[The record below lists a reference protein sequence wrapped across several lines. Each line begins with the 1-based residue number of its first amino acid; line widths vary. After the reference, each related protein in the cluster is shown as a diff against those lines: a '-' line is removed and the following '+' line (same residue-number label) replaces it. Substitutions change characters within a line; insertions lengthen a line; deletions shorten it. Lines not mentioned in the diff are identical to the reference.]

1 MNTISPAPSTG
12 LASPEKSKIRSL
24 FDQIAFR
31 YDLLNSILSLWLDSY
46 WRYKTKKL
54 VLDGYE
60 RSVLDLGIGTG
71 KFLRSFAKTGNF
83 DRAVGLDFSTGMLIN
98 CKKSIKIPAALVNGD
113 FHALPF
119 KKGSFDLI
127 ISAFTMRSVKD
138 MPRYFFEIYESL
150 TEHGKVAFLCLT
162 RPKNIIVRALYF
174 PYLKFYLPLVGK
186 IFSGNAEAYQFLSQ
200 SVQTFQEPHTTMNYL
215 RQTGFQSIQIKP
227 LTFGAATLIIA
238 KK

>member
-1 MNTISPAPSTG
+1 MSTTS
-12 LASPEKSKIRSL
+12 LASPDKLKIRSL

-31 YDLLNSILSLWLDSY
+31 YDFLNSILSLSLDRY
-46 WRYKTKKL
+46 WRHRTKRL
-54 VLDGYE
+54 VLDGHE
-60 RSVLDLGIGTG
+60 RSVLDLGVGTG
-71 KFLRSFAKTGNF
+71 KLLRSFLKTGQF
-83 DRAVGLDFSTGMLIN
+83 KRAVGLDFSSGMLIN
-98 CKKSIKIPAALVNGD
+98 CRKTLGFPAGLISGD

-138 MPRYFFEIYESL
+138 MPRYFFEVYEAL
-150 TEHGKVAFLCLT
+150 TDHGKAAFLCLT
-162 RPKNIIVRALYF
+162 RPSNWFVRMLYF

-186 IFSGNAEAYQFLSQ
+186 FFSGNEEAYQFLSQ
-200 SVQTFQEPHTTMNYL
+200 SVQTFQEPHTTMNQL